1 MAKDRKDHSTR
12 GISEAKSKLSRL
24 LETENELEAMLGE
37 ARREAKGLVE
47 AARTAADDRVRR
59 FELQLEGEN
68 RDLGERI
75 ARDRDHAIDSVR
87 TETQEATKRL
97 DALDDT
103 KITELARYV
112 VDLLVGRPG
121 TRGPP

>member
-1 MAKDRKDHSTR
+1 MAKDPKDHRTR
-12 GISEAKSKLSRL
+12 DISKAKSKLSRL
-24 LETENELEAMLGE
+24 LETENELEAMLKE
-37 ARREAKGLVE
+37 ARKEAKGLVE
-47 AARTAADDRVRR
+47 AAHAAADERVRQ
-59 FELQLEGEN
+59 FESQLEGEN

-75 ARDRDHAIDSVR
+75 GRDRDHAIDSIR
-87 TETQEATKRL
+87 TEAREETKRL
-97 DALDDT
+97 DALDET

>member
-47 AARTAADDRVRR
+47 AAHTAADERVRQ

-87 TETQEATKRL
+87 TETQEQTERL

>member
-1 MAKDRKDHSTR
+1 MAKDRKEHSEH

-24 LETENELEAMLGE
+24 LETENELEAMLKE

-47 AARTAADDRVRR
+47 TAHAAADERVRQ

-68 RDLGERI
+68 RDLGKRI
-75 ARDRDHAIDSVR
+75 AGDRDHAIDSLR
-87 TETQEATKRL
+87 TEAQEEAQRL

-103 KITELARYV
+103 TITELARYV
-112 VDLLVGRPG
+112 VDLLVGRTD
-121 TRGPP
+121 TRGPR

>member
-87 TETQEATKRL
+87 TETQEQTERL

>member
-1 MAKDRKDHSTR
+1 MTKDRKDHSKR
-12 GISEAKSKLSRL
+12 GVSEAKSKLTRL
-24 LETENELEAMLGE
+24 LETENELEAMLKE

-47 AARTAADDRVRR
+47 AAHAAADDRVRQ

-68 RDLGERI
+68 RSLGERV
-75 ARDRDHAIDSVR
+75 ARDRDDAIDTVR
-87 TETQEATKRL
+87 TEAREETKRL

-103 KITELARYV
+103 TITELARYV
-112 VDLLVGRPG
+112 VDLLVGRLD